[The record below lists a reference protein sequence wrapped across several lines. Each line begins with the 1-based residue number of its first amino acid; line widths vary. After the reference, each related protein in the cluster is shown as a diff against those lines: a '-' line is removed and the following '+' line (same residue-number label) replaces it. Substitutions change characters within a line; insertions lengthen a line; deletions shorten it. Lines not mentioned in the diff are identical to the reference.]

1 MKKLFSLVF
10 AVLLICSLCS
20 CGSISSDGHTDS
32 HMVNNETNIYND
44 GEFYYDSYTRLN
56 YCDFTAMQS
65 TIVCPY
71 PNCTHTDSSTCSSY
85 GLSCYPTVFGGKMY
99 YFSDDIKYTNGTYTE
114 TITAYRCD
122 IDGTNRIALETFTGW
137 EIADYNPAL
146 VVENKI
152 YMTAKQTTFNDYG
165 TTEDYVSV
173 SLISYDFETGKFNEV
188 VKVGEGYNAGASIK
202 GEANGIVYISYSYY
216 DHELSDEE
224 LDALYNEYV
233 FPESVLEYYKFDLST
248 GELSENDEAVWKA
261 LDGYLIV
268 YNDDL
273 TEAIIR
279 TPNGEEY
286 DIGNKVALQVCNDY
300 AFHLY
305 YGLII
310 DLKTGNHYESK
321 LPLESHYN
329 VEYYLDGC
337 YILRDSVSNEFIK
350 LEEDELI
357 GKEITS

>member
-1 MKKLFSLVF
+1 MKRLFALALVF
-10 AVLLICSLCS
+10 MVILCGCGISLT
-20 CGSISSDGHTDS
+20 DEYADS
-32 HMVNNETNIYND
+32 HIVSLETNIYNN

-56 YCDFTAMQS
+56 YCDFTTMQS
-65 TIVCPY
+65 AIVCPY

-85 GLSCYPTVFGGKMY
+85 GLSCYPTVFDGKMY
-99 YFSDDIKYTNGTYTE
+99 YFSDDIKYTNGTYAE

-146 VVENKI
+146 VVGNKI

-188 VKVGEGYNAGASIK
+188 VKIGEGYNAGASIK

-248 GELSENDEAVWKA
+248 GELSENDEAVWRA

-279 TPNGEEY
+279 TPNGKEY
-286 DIGNKVALQVCNDY
+286 DIGNKVALQVCNGY

-310 DLKTGNHYESK
+310 DLETGAHYESK
-321 LPLESHYN
+321 LPLETSYS
-329 VEYYLDGC
+329 VEYYLDGS
-337 YILRDSVSNEFIK
+337 YILKDSLNNEFIRF
-350 LEEDELI
+350 EANELI
-357 GKEITS
+357 GDEIA